1 MFCKNCG
8 NEMKD
13 GVKFCGKCGAKT
25 ESFSE
30 SASNSN
36 VSEASVEA
44 RNVPV
49 EDNNKISRDTYIGK
63 AYTLDYYIGLNLPSF
78 RLSRRAVGFND
89 DNLLYCK
96 GLSKTQIPYS
106 MIKEIKDETKLSSYV
121 IFCIAVCV
129 LVGIICIVCGQ
140 LFVALIAAVLA
151 VLSIL
156 QRNYR
161 QISIV
166 TTDDKVFKIKVVP
179 KNQETDEFLTYLK
192 NETEIR

>member
-8 NEMKD
+8 NEIKD

-25 ESFSE
+25 VTVERSDSGDLPKSNNVTVE
-30 SASNSN
+30 NSN
-36 VSEASVEA
+36 G
-44 RNVPV
+44 
-49 EDNNKISRDTYIGK
+49 ISRDTYIGK
-63 AYTLDYYIGLNLPSF
+63 AYVLDYYIGLNLPSF
-78 RLSRRAVGFND
+78 RISRRAVGFND

-106 MIKEIKDETKLSSYV
+106 MIKEIKDETKISSYA

-129 LVGIICIVCGQ
+129 LVGIICIACGWI
-140 LFVALIAAVLA
+140 FVTLLAAVLS

-166 TTDDKVFKIKVVP
+166 TTDNKVFKIKVVP
-179 KNQETDEFLTYLK
+179 KNKETDEFLTYLK
-192 NETEIR
+192 NETGIR

>member
-1 MFCKNCG
+1 MFSKNCG
-8 NEMKD
+8 NEIKEGTVFCSKC
-13 GVKFCGKCGAKT
+13 GVKTATVERSGLGTSLK
-25 ESFSE
+25 
-30 SASNSN
+30 SND
-36 VSEASVEA
+36 
-44 RNVPV
+44 VPV
-49 EDNNKISRDTYIGK
+49 VNSKISRDTYIGK

-78 RLSRRAVGFND
+78 RLSRRTVGFND

-121 IFCIAVCV
+121 IFGIAVCV
-129 LVGIICIVCGQ
+129 IVGIICIVCGQ

-156 QRNYR
+156 QRNYS
-161 QISIV
+161 QISII
-166 TTDDKVFKIKVVP
+166 TTDNKIFKIKVVP

-192 NETEIR
+192 NETGIR

>member
-8 NEMKD
+8 NEIKE
-13 GVKFCGKCGAKT
+13 GTAFCSKCGAKT
-25 ESFSE
+25 ATVERSDSGASMES
-30 SASNSN
+30 N
-36 VSEASVEA
+36 
-44 RNVPV
+44 NVPV
-49 EDNNKISRDTYIGK
+49 VNNKISRDTYIGK
-63 AYTLDYYIGLNLPSF
+63 AYTLDYYIGVNLPSF

-140 LFVALIAAVLA
+140 LFVALIAVVLA
-151 VLSIL
+151 VVSIL

-166 TTDDKVFKIKVVP
+166 TTDDKVFKIKVIP
-179 KNQETDEFLTYLK
+179 KNKETDEFLTYLK
-192 NETEIR
+192 NETGIR

>member
-8 NEMKD
+8 NEIKE
-13 GVKFCGKCGAKT
+13 GIAFCSQCGTKVATVERSDSGDSLK
-25 ESFSE
+25 
-30 SASNSN
+30 SNNATATNS
-36 VSEASVEA
+36 
-44 RNVPV
+44 
-49 EDNNKISRDTYIGK
+49 NKISRDTYIGK
-63 AYTLDYYIGLNLPSF
+63 AYILDYYIGLNLPGL

-96 GLSKTQIPYS
+96 GLTKTQIPYS
-106 MIKEIKDETKLSSYV
+106 MIKGIKDETKLSSYV

-129 LVGIICIVCGQ
+129 LVGIICIVCEQ
-140 LFVALIAAVLA
+140 LFVALISAVLV

-166 TTDDKVFKIKVVP
+166 TTNNKTFKIKVVP
-179 KNQETDEFLTYLK
+179 KNKETDEFLTYLK
-192 NETEIR
+192 NETGIR